1 MVFLALSAYGLAK
14 NVICPLLNTGKK
26 NKFSRTM
33 VADNSSYYLV
43 LHSQFS
49 KLTSKETNLMAMHK
63 DDAKILGFVI
73 LSFMLAGIG
82 GVALAIGLVI
92 AAGR

>member
-1 MVFLALSAYGLAK
+1 MS
-14 NVICPLLNTGKK
+14 
-26 NKFSRTM
+26 
-33 VADNSSYYLV
+33 
-43 LHSQFS
+43 
-49 KLTSKETNLMAMHK
+49 MHK
-63 DDAKILGFVI
+63 DDAKLLGFII